1 LSKDHKE
8 NLTQIAFG
16 SRNFNDIEE
25 VLEIIFEEDDFETL
39 APELKQVIRK
49 LSDQGGLK
57 KYF

>member
-1 LSKDHKE
+1 M
-8 NLTQIAFG
+8 TQIAFG